1 MITTSK
7 SIHNNSN
14 NSLDL
19 FFINSIDI
27 DNTRGAES
35 TRVRKR
41 ALGEIFWIWGNF
53 WKIVKWRN
61 FEKLLSGKF
70 FEKLLSGEIFGN
82 LLIARSF
89 LKVTF
94 FHVKKVTKCHD
105 SIHKF
110 LAFVLLTISL
120 VGLFFF
126 LHVFFSS

>member
-1 MITTSK
+1 M
-7 SIHNNSN
+7 
-14 NSLDL
+14 
-19 FFINSIDI
+19 
-27 DNTRGAES
+27 
-35 TRVRKR
+35 
-41 ALGEIFWIWGNF
+41 
-53 WKIVKWRN
+53 
-61 FEKLLSGKF
+61 SGKF

-126 LHVFFSS
+126 LHVFFFFLASCVLFYCSMRMSACEWYVHEIYLPLCCSVMMLHSLFCSGVGDIMLRDSSYKATKYSL